1 MHLPPP
7 PLPSLFLSS
16 LARLLHLPF
25 PLPFSLP
32 VVHAGTL
39 AAAFGLFYPFSFFL
53 FSSISRAFTR
63 FLSFSFVPPLSQSSP
78 SFGNPPILPRR
89 HFVSFTFS
97 RRSPSLSPFF
107 ILSGEFLII
116 ESRRDRE
123 RLARAWKILTL
134 FSPEFSQLYLICV
147 PLATPR
153 SFYRTVDFDGFIRT
167 LYSQSLYSR
176 DLKSLI
182 MGATSERASARRTTS
197 ARRENY
203 EKRDTGCVA
212 R

>member
-1 MHLPPP
+1 MLELSQ
-7 PLPSLFLSS
+7 PLSVYSILSRSFSFPLS
-16 LARLLHLPF
+16 LAR
-25 PLPFSLP
+25 
-32 VVHAGTL
+32 
-39 AAAFGLFYPFSFFL
+39 
-53 FSSISRAFTR
+53 SRAFFI
-63 FLSFSFVPPLSQSSP
+63 FLLRSATLAIFTELWR
-78 SFGNPPILPRR
+78 NPPILPHR
-89 HFVSFTFS
+89 HFVSFTLS

-107 ILSGEFLII
+107 ILSDEFLII

-123 RLARAWKILTL
+123 RLARTWKILTL

-182 MGATSERASARRTTS
+182 MGATSARARAHGGPAPLGERIMK
-197 ARRENY
+197 RETRLCGA
-203 EKRDTGCVA
+203 EKRGNGTGG
-212 R
+212 RTRRKDGD

>member
-1 MHLPPP
+1 MLELSQ
-7 PLPSLFLSS
+7 PLSVYSILSRSFSFPLS
-16 LARLLHLPF
+16 LAR
-25 PLPFSLP
+25 
-32 VVHAGTL
+32 
-39 AAAFGLFYPFSFFL
+39 
-53 FSSISRAFTR
+53 SRV

-89 HFVSFTFS
+89 HFVSFTLS

-123 RLARAWKILTL
+123 RLARTWKILTL

-182 MGATSERASARRTTS
+182 MGATSARASARRTS
-197 ARRENY
+197 
-203 EKRDTGCVA
+203 
-212 R
+212 

>member
-1 MHLPPP
+1 MRLPPP

-16 LARLLHLPF
+16 LARPLHLPF

-53 FSSISRAFTR
+53 FSLYLSRVLAF

-97 RRSPSLSPFF
+97 RRSPSLSLFF
-107 ILSGEFLII
+107 IISGEFLII
-116 ESRRDRE
+116 ESRRGSRTIGSHVDDTYAFLPGVFAIVPNLRP
-123 RLARAWKILTL
+123 ARD
-134 FSPEFSQLYLICV
+134 S
-147 PLATPR
+147 
-153 SFYRTVDFDGFIRT
+153 
-167 LYSQSLYSR
+167 
-176 DLKSLI
+176 
-182 MGATSERASARRTTS
+182 
-197 ARRENY
+197 
-203 EKRDTGCVA
+203 
-212 R
+212 